1 MLACRITDAS
11 FRGGTPHYLSRV
23 SRRAARGVLLN
34 PRGQVA
40 LMHMEKIG
48 FYKLPGGGIEG
59 TETPE
64 EAFRREVR
72 EETGYPCEIAEYLG
86 TIEEHKNRNNYLQFS
101 YCYIGRTT
109 GCGQHTT
116 LTDNEKALGFT
127 PEWFNIDD
135 AIAHMEAS
143 CTECSE
149 YGMKFMLMRDAI
161 LLRHAKILLKLSPK
175 TRPVEVRR

>member
-34 PRGQVA
+34 RSGEVA

-59 TETPE
+59 NETPE
-64 EAFRREVR
+64 EAFRREIR
-72 EETGYPCEIAEYLG
+72 EETGYPCEVLEYLG
-86 TIEEHKNRNNYLQFS
+86 TIEEHKNRNNYLQNS

-109 GCGQHTT
+109 GRGQHTT
-116 LTDNEKALGFT
+116 LTENEKALGFA
-127 PEWFNIDD
+127 PEWFSIDE
-135 AIAHMEAS
+135 AIARMEQS
-143 CTECSE
+143 CTECAE
-149 YGMKFMLMRDAI
+149 YGMKFMLMRDTI
-161 LLRHAKILLKLSPK
+161 LLRHAKILLKLSKK
-175 TRPVEVRR
+175 TKPEEVRQ